1 MPTPQERID
10 ALEEKIRNASYST
23 KEEKIAL
30 VQEMRAAKK
39 ELIGDRDLT
48 QPWQTSPPSKLKM
61 ARKTQHQL

>member
-1 MPTPQERID
+1 MTTPQERID

-48 QPWQTSPPSKLKM
+48 QP
-61 ARKTQHQL
+61 

>member
-10 ALEEKIRNASYST
+10 AANKKLTDGSYST

-48 QPWQTSPPSKLKM
+48 QP
-61 ARKTQHQL
+61 

>member
-10 ALEEKIRNASYST
+10 AAEEKIRNGSYST

-30 VQEMRAAKK
+30 VQEMRVAKK

-48 QPWQTSPPSKLKM
+48 QP
-61 ARKTQHQL
+61 

>member
-1 MPTPQERID
+1 MPTPQERIN
-10 ALEEKIRNASYST
+10 AANEKLINGSYST

-48 QPWQTSPPSKLKM
+48 QP
-61 ARKTQHQL
+61 

>member
-10 ALEEKIRNASYST
+10 AANEKLRNGSYTT

-30 VQEMRAAKK
+30 VQEVRAAKK

-48 QPWQTSPPSKLKM
+48 QT
-61 ARKTQHQL
+61 

>member
-10 ALEEKIRNASYST
+10 AVNEKILNGSYST

-30 VQEMRAAKK
+30 VQELRAAKK

-48 QPWQTSPPSKLKM
+48 QP
-61 ARKTQHQL
+61 

>member
-10 ALEEKIRNASYST
+10 AANKKLTDGSYST

-48 QPWQTSPPSKLKM
+48 QT
-61 ARKTQHQL
+61 